1 MAVSVDDERE
11 PTRAFTT
18 VQRVPPSEESQV
30 ATLLSAAVDQ
40 LGGRERPGQVQMAEA
55 VDAAFE
61 AGRHLL
67 VQAGTGTGKSLAYLV
82 PAAVRAVDEDGPGGP
97 VVVATA
103 TLALQSQLV
112 ERDLPT
118 LAPVAEQVLGRPLRW
133 AIAKG
138 RSNYACLHRVR
149 EGVPDEDGALI
160 SADAVT
166 GGSGAFGREVVRA
179 RRWAEQQADDGT
191 GERDRLQP
199 GVSDRAWSQVSVSAV
214 ECLGAA
220 KCAYGTECFAE
231 RARARAED
239 ADIVVTNHALLAIHA
254 IDGLPVLP
262 ELTALVVDEGHEFAA
277 RVTGVATQELTTAQV
292 ERLGKRVRSLVDED
306 VAERVLDSVAGLD
319 MALGEARVGRLDE
332 VPDDLREAC
341 AAVRD
346 AARRVQS
353 GLSRGKSD
361 KGADEAVIRTAKA
374 AADEVASVADRLS
387 AANDADVIW
396 LEERD
401 RGGRVLKVA
410 PLSVSGLIRN
420 QVFSDAPVVMTS
432 ATLTLGGSFDS
443 IAGGL
448 GLTGADAPEWTGLD
462 VGSPFDYPKQGILY
476 AAKHLPRPGRDG
488 LAPQVLAEIAELV
501 DAAGGRTLGLFSS
514 RRAAETAAASVRE
527 ALPELTVLCQ
537 GDDLVPTLVKQFR
550 DDPTSSLFGTLSLWQ
565 GVDVPGATC
574 VLVIMDRIP
583 FPRPDDPLMSARQRA
598 VDAAGGNGFMA
609 VAATHAALLMA
620 QGAGRLIRSTDDR
633 GVLAV
638 LDSRLATARYG
649 EFIRASLPPMWA
661 TTDPQMARAALARLA
676 AQHAGD
682 QPVPSTS

>member
-1 MAVSVDDERE
+1 MARAVDD
-11 PTRAFTT
+11 AFDT
-18 VQRVPPSEESQV
+18 
-30 ATLLSAAVDQ
+30 
-40 LGGRERPGQVQMAEA
+40 
-55 VDAAFE
+55 
-61 AGRHLL
+61 GRHLL

-82 PAAVRAVDEDGPGGP
+82 PAAVRAVDESGPGGP

-118 LAPVAEQVLGRPLRW
+118 LAPVAEAVLGRPLRW

-160 SADAVT
+160 SAESLT
-166 GGSGAFGREVVRA
+166 GGGGMLGREVVRA
-179 RRWAEQQADDGT
+179 RRWAEEQSDGGT

-199 GVSDRAWSQVSVSAV
+199 GVSDRAWSQVSVSAL

-220 KCAYGTECFAE
+220 RCVYGAECFAE
-231 RARARAED
+231 QARARAED

-254 IDGLPVLP
+254 IEGLPVLP
-262 ELTALVVDEGHEFAA
+262 ERTALVVDEGHEFAA
-277 RVTGVATQELTTAQV
+277 RVTGVATQELTAVQV
-292 ERLGKRVRSLVDED
+292 ERLGKRVRSLVDDD
-306 VAERVLDSVAGLD
+306 VAERVLDSAG
-319 MALGEARVGRLDE
+319 ALGMAIADVRVGRFE
-332 VPDDLREAC
+332 QVPDALRQAC
-341 AAVRD
+341 ASVRD

-353 GLSRGKSD
+353 GLSRGGGD
-361 KGADEAVIRTAKA
+361 KGADEAVTRTAKA

-387 AANDADVIW
+387 ADNDADVVW
-396 LEERD
+396 LEDRE

-410 PLSVSGLIRN
+410 PLTVSGLIRS
-420 QVFSDAPVVMTS
+420 QVFSDTPVVMTS
-432 ATLTLGGSFDS
+432 ATLTLGGSFES
-443 IAGGL
+443 IASGL
-448 GLTGADAPEWTGLD
+448 GLAGTDAPEWIGLD
-462 VGSPFDYPKQGILY
+462 VGSPFDYARQGILY
-476 AAKHLPRPGRDG
+476 AARHLPRPGRDG
-488 LAPQVLAEIAELV
+488 LARQVLTEITELV
-501 DAAGGRTLGLFSS
+501 EAAGGRTLGLFSS
-514 RRAAETAAASVRE
+514 RRAAEAAAVAVRE
-527 ALPELTVLCQ
+527 SLPGLTVLCQ
-537 GDDLVPTLVKQFR
+537 GDDLVPTLVKRFR

-620 QGAGRLIRSTDDR
+620 QGAGRLIRSSDDR

-649 EFIRASLPPMWA
+649 GFIRTSLPPMWA
-661 TTDPQMARAALARLA
+661 TTDPQLARAALSRLA
-676 AQHAGD
+676 STHAVGARVD
-682 QPVPSTS
+682 QSVPSTS

>member
-1 MAVSVDDERE
+1 MA
-11 PTRAFTT
+11 
-18 VQRVPPSEESQV
+18 
-30 ATLLSAAVDQ
+30 L
-40 LGGRERPGQVQMAEA
+40 A
-55 VDAAFE
+55 VDAAFDS
-61 AGRHLL
+61 GRHLL

-82 PAAVRAVDEDGPGGP
+82 PAAVRAMREDGPGGP

-118 LAPVAEQVLGRPLRW
+118 LAPVAEEVLGRPLRW

-149 EGVPDEDGALI
+149 EGVPDDDGALI
-160 SADAVT
+160 SADALT
-166 GGSGAFGREVVRA
+166 GGGGALGREVVRA
-179 RRWAEQQADDGT
+179 RRWAETESDGGT

-199 GVSDRAWSQVSVSAV
+199 GVSDRAWGQVSVSAL

-231 RARARAED
+231 RARGRAED

-262 ELTALVVDEGHEFAA
+262 EMTALVVDEGHEFAA
-277 RVTGVATQELTTAQV
+277 RVTGVATQELTATQV
-292 ERLGKRVRSLVDED
+292 ERLGKRVRALVDDD
-306 VAERVLDSVAGLD
+306 VAERVLDSVAALE
-319 MALGEARVGRLDE
+319 MAVDEARVGRLE
-332 VPDDLREAC
+332 QVPEALRQAC
-341 AAVRD
+341 ASVLD

-353 GLSRGKSD
+353 GLSRGGSETV
-361 KGADEAVIRTAKA
+361 ADEAVIRTAKA
-374 AADEVASVADRLS
+374 AADEVASVAGRLS
-387 AANDADVIW
+387 AGSDADVVW
-396 LEERD
+396 LEDRE

-410 PLSVSGLIRN
+410 PLSVSGLIRS
-420 QVFSDAPVVMTS
+420 QVFSDTPVVMTS
-432 ATLTLGGSFDS
+432 ATLTLGGSFDP
-443 IAGGL
+443 IAAGL
-448 GLTGADAPEWTGLD
+448 GLAGSEAPEWTGLD
-462 VGSPFDYPKQGILY
+462 VGSPFDYPRQGILY
-476 AAKHLPRPGRDG
+476 AAKHLPRPGRAG
-488 LAPQVLAEIAELV
+488 LAPEVLQEITELV

-514 RRAAETAAASVRE
+514 RRAAEAAAASVRE
-527 ALPELTVLCQ
+527 SLPDHTVLCQ

-565 GVDVPGATC
+565 GVDVPGPTC

-620 QGAGRLIRSTDDR
+620 QGAGRLIRSIDDR

-638 LDSRLATARYG
+638 LDSRLATAGYG
-649 EFIRASLPPMWA
+649 RFIRASLPPMWA
-661 TTDPQMARAALARLA
+661 TTDAQMAREALSRLA
-676 AQHAGD
+676 THHSADAADD

>member
-1 MAVSVDDERE
+1 MA
-11 PTRAFTT
+11 
-18 VQRVPPSEESQV
+18 
-30 ATLLSAAVDQ
+30 L
-40 LGGRERPGQVQMAEA
+40 A
-55 VDAAFE
+55 VDAAFDS
-61 AGRHLL
+61 GRHLL

-82 PAAVRAVDEDGPGGP
+82 PAAVRAMREDGPGGP

-118 LAPVAEQVLGRPLRW
+118 LAPVAEEVLGRPLRW

-149 EGVPDEDGALI
+149 EGVPDDDGALI
-160 SADAVT
+160 SADALT
-166 GGSGAFGREVVRA
+166 GGGGALGREVVRA
-179 RRWAEQQADDGT
+179 RRWAETESDGGT

-199 GVSDRAWSQVSVSAV
+199 GVSDRAWGQVSVSAL

-231 RARARAED
+231 RARGRAED

-262 ELTALVVDEGHEFAA
+262 EMTALVVDEGHEFAA
-277 RVTGVATQELTTAQV
+277 RVTGVATQELTATQV
-292 ERLGKRVRSLVDED
+292 ERLGKRVRALVDDD
-306 VAERVLDSVAGLD
+306 VAERVLDSVAALE
-319 MALGEARVGRLDE
+319 MAVDEARVGRLE
-332 VPDDLREAC
+332 QVPEGLRQAC
-341 AAVRD
+341 ASVLD

-353 GLSRGKSD
+353 GLSRGGSETV
-361 KGADEAVIRTAKA
+361 ADEAVIRTAKA
-374 AADEVASVADRLS
+374 AADEVASVAGRLS
-387 AANDADVIW
+387 AGSDADVVW
-396 LEERD
+396 LEDRE

-410 PLSVSGLIRN
+410 PLSVSGLIRS
-420 QVFSDAPVVMTS
+420 QVFSDTPVVMTS
-432 ATLTLGGSFDS
+432 ATLTLGGSFDP
-443 IAGGL
+443 IAAGL
-448 GLTGADAPEWTGLD
+448 GLAGSEAPEWTGLD
-462 VGSPFDYPKQGILY
+462 VGSPFDYPRQGILY
-476 AAKHLPRPGRDG
+476 AAKHLPRPGRAG
-488 LAPQVLAEIAELV
+488 LAPEVLQEITELV

-514 RRAAETAAASVRE
+514 RRAAEAAAASVRE
-527 ALPELTVLCQ
+527 SLPDHTVLCQ

-565 GVDVPGATC
+565 GVDVPGPTC

-620 QGAGRLIRSTDDR
+620 QGAGRLIRSIDDR

-638 LDSRLATARYG
+638 LDSRLATAGYG
-649 EFIRASLPPMWA
+649 RFIRASLPPMWA
-661 TTDPQMARAALARLA
+661 TTDAQMAREALSRLA
-676 AQHAGD
+676 THHSADAADD